1 MNALEKQ
8 PKVKGQKKQTQ
19 EKKPIASHSDFVCE
33 QVIKKLGGR
42 PKNFHSI
49 RASNVFDNKWR
60 VDVFCHHELEAE
72 LMSVTNLRIDYSYF
86 IAVSGDGEI
95 LSSSPDIDP
104 KNKI

>member
-1 MNALEKQ
+1 
-8 PKVKGQKKQTQ
+8 VKGQKKQTQ

-60 VDVFCHHELEAE
+60 VDVFCHIQVDTELT
-72 LMSVTNLRIDYSYF
+72 SVTNLRIDYSYF

>member
-1 MNALEKQ
+1 M
-8 PKVKGQKKQTQ
+8 KGQKKQTQ

-60 VDVFCHHELEAE
+60 VDVFCHHELETE

-86 IAVSGDGEI
+86 IAVTVAGEI
-95 LSSSPDIDP
+95 ISSNPEIDP
-104 KNKI
+104 NNKI